1 MSDAAR
7 NELRI
12 LRIYALVATVL
23 LTLFSVSAFTQANQ
37 RPSFDEIDVQRINVV
52 EPDGNYRMVIS
63 NRAKSIGPIAYG
75 KPFGYPG
82 GTRPGIIF
90 FNDEGTENG
99 GLTFGGKTAD
109 GKFQAGAQLSF
120 DQYNQDQVLYLT
132 YDDDDGRRRMGMTVA
147 DRADIPIL
155 DVVAKMEAAQA
166 LPAGPARDSAM
177 LAIRN
182 LRADGVPLMAERVYV
197 GRNLAKTALLRLSDR
212 EGRPRLLLQVDSLGQ
227 PSLEFLDDRGQVVSR
242 LPAAR

>member
-1 MSDAAR
+1 
-7 NELRI
+7 
-12 LRIYALVATVL
+12 
-23 LTLFSVSAFTQANQ
+23 
-37 RPSFDEIDVQRINVV
+37 
-52 EPDGNYRMVIS
+52 
-63 NRAKSIGPIAYG
+63 
-75 KPFGYPG
+75 
-82 GTRPGIIF
+82 
-90 FNDEGTENG
+90 
-99 GLTFGGKTAD
+99 
-109 GKFQAGAQLSF
+109 
-120 DQYNQDQVLYLT
+120 
-132 YDDDDGRRRMGMTVA
+132 MTVA
-147 DRADIPIL
+147 DRADIPIM

-182 LRADGVPLMAERVYV
+182 LRSDGVPLMAERVYV